1 MDQYSDTLDYDVNIV
16 IFYLKTSDFFEYMNG
31 VYIKTWQG
39 GLCISSLGSKG
50 DVGGGSWD
58 SIQGITYRD
67 VEMQHVGLLFQIS
80 QYIHKE
86 SSIDY

>member
-1 MDQYSDTLDYDVNIV
+1 M
-16 IFYLKTSDFFEYMNG
+16 
-31 VYIKTWQG
+31 VYILRLG
-39 GLCISSLGSKG
+39 RGVSCISSLGSKG